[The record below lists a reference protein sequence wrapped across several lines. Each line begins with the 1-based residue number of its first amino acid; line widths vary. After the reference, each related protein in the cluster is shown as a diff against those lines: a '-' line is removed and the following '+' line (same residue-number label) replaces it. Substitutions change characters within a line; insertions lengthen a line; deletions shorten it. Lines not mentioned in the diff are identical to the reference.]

1 MLADYDA
8 RAIAEIM
15 GIAPHPKLSGR
26 TARAT
31 PSTPATIEHAVE
43 HGLPRAA
50 LHSLAKRLAGDD
62 PTRIARI
69 EWGIVPRTTL
79 ERRQTR
85 LSPEESERT
94 ERAARLFVHAR
105 RALGTEDEA
114 RDFMTTPHPMLSG
127 KTPLEAARTD
137 LATRRTEHILNALE
151 YGLAL

>member
-8 RAIAEIM
+8 RAVAEMM
-15 GIAPHPKLSGR
+15 GITTRR
-26 TARAT
+26 TAPAA
-31 PSTPATIEHAVE
+31 PPTPATIEHAVQ

-50 LHSLAKRLAGDD
+50 LHTLARRLAGTD

-94 ERAARLFVHAR
+94 ERAARLFVHAT
-105 RALGTEDEA
+105 RALGTEAEG
-114 RDFMTTPHPMLSG
+114 RDFMTTPHPMLGG

-137 LATRRTEHILNALE
+137 LATRRAEHILHALE

>member
-8 RAIAEIM
+8 PAVAEIM
-15 GIAPHPKLSGR
+15 GIVPAR

-31 PSTPATIEHAVE
+31 PPTPATIEHAVE

-50 LHSLAKRLAGDD
+50 LHHFARRLAGAD
-62 PTRIARI
+62 PTSIARI

-79 ERRQTR
+79 ERRQAR

-94 ERAARLFVHAR
+94 ERAARLFVHAT
-105 RALGTEDEA
+105 RALGTEAEA
-114 RDFMTTPHPMLSG
+114 RTFMTTAHPMLDNR
-127 KTPLEAARTD
+127 TPLEAARTD
-137 LATRRTEHILNALE
+137 LATRRAEHILHALE